1 MTADEDLEIAI
12 SRSSYQRL
20 IGVTCTLY
28 LESPENSWSQS
39 LIVDIGGLDNAPTI
53 VVDNPG
59 VLDNDDLITAE
70 FRCASPYDIDD
81 NPEDDTAQAYY
92 KSAKSEIIENSQLIY
107 GTITVIIVLGIAY
120 LAGLLTTNRQRKPR
134 PEKVR
139 ANSSAPDTIEET
151 EEVEDSAEEDIDD
164 FSLEIAEDYSTD
176 EIIEIIEHDE
186 PEPAETEEPDDS
198 SASGRLASLRD
209 EIMTDEKP
217 VDTRPLS
224 DRMADF
230 FKD

>member
-1 MTADEDLEIAI
+1 M
-12 SRSSYQRL
+12 
-20 IGVTCTLY
+20 
-28 LESPENSWSQS
+28 
-39 LIVDIGGLDNAPTI
+39 IVDIGGLDNAPTI

-186 PEPAETEEPDDS
+186 PEPAETQEPDDS